1 MRILISNDDDY
12 LAPGI
17 SALAKAL
24 ATIAEIAVVA
34 PDSNRS
40 GASNSLTLERPISV
54 YQGNNGFTYT
64 TGTPSDCV
72 HIAITGVLP
81 WRPDLVV
88 AGINHGQ
95 NMGEDTIYSGTVAAA
110 MEGYLFDIPA
120 IAFSQ
125 VNKGW
130 AELDSAARVAKDLIL
145 KVYERLPK
153 PFLLN
158 VNIPNRPY
166 AELKSICAT
175 RLGRRHESEAVIR
188 EKDPFDREI
197 FWIGPSGP
205 VRDAGEGT
213 DFYAVKNGHVSVTP
227 LQLDW
232 TQTALLDD
240 LQKIVE

>member
-1 MRILISNDDDY
+1 MRILISNDDGY